1 MNKGRE
7 KGSGDGRV
15 SGGGREDWGGE
26 GDREGRSIV
35 NKRRMKSTQQNNV
48 AVGERKLMPFS
59 CLWA

>member
-1 MNKGRE
+1 MDKGRE

-15 SGGGREDWGGE
+15 GAGAREDKGWEGE
-26 GDREGRSIV
+26 KEGRSIV
-35 NKRRMKSTQQNNV
+35 NKRRIKSTQQNNV